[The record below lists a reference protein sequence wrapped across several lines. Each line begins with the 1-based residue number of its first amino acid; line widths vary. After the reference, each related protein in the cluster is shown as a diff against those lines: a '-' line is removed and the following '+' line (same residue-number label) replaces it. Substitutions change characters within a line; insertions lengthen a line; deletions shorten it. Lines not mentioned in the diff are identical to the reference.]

1 MQVFASD
8 INIFALLLAQRERIK
23 RSKKLLETD
32 IETLV
37 NIGEI

>member
-8 INIFALLLAQRERIK
+8 INIFVLLLAHRERIK
-23 RSKKLLETD
+23 RSKKLFETD

>member
-1 MQVFASD
+1 MFQDAH
-8 INIFALLLAQRERIK
+8 RERIK

-32 IETLV
+32 LETFV